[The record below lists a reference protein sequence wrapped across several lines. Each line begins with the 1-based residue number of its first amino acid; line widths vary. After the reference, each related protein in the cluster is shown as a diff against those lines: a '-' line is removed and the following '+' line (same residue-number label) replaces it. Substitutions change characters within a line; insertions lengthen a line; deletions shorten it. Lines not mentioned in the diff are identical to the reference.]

1 MFFNCNGAS
10 PFQITFSKKVQD
22 EDKPKSTK
30 KKRKER

>member
-22 EDKPKSTK
+22 EVSAEIYK
-30 KKRKER
+30 K